1 MMKIVGKI
9 KMEKLK
15 QLRVVIFFIGLYIIA
30 DGIGSIMM
38 YPTQPMIP
46 DHMVR
51 VFRMI
56 VGGLIIMFNEMIVTV
71 LIKKR

>member
-1 MMKIVGKI
+1 
-9 KMEKLK
+9 MEKLK
-15 QLRVVIFFIGLYIIA
+15 QLRGIIFFIGLYIIA

-56 VGGLIIMFNEMIVTV
+56 VCGLVIMLNEMIVIL
-71 LIKKR
+71 LIKKNKK